1 MHQCASTV
9 LFASLVLF
17 IQFHERK
24 IVLVYLS
31 QLGAA
36 DKLLLAIIG
45 IFISILLMRNKIGM
59 KLFLI
64 ITILLWLVVLSNFFF
79 PIY

>member
-1 MHQCASTV
+1 MYQCASTV

-24 IVLVYLS
+24 IVLVYVSEWVL
-31 QLGAA
+31 LINC
-36 DKLLLAIIG
+36 LLAIIG

-64 ITILLWLVVLSNFFF
+64 FTILLWLVVLSNFFF
-79 PIY
+79 PRY